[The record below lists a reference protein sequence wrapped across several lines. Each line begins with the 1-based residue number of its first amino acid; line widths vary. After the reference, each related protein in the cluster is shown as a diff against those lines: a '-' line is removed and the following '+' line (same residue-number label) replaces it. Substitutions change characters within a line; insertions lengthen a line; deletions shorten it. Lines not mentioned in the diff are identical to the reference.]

1 MSYPPYGGGGY
12 PPQPGYPA
20 PGGYGAGPGYPQQP
34 GGYPPP
40 GGAGMP
46 TPESAS
52 AAAYGSAAPG
62 GLPYAPQPGGIGFG
76 GGGGYPGAQPGYPP
90 APQSGYGGGA
100 PPSAGPGYAPAPP
113 GGYGGSAPG
122 YGQPPQQQPPYGA
135 GGVGGPAGGYPAA
148 QPAAGGYGAPPAG
161 GYGAPPAGG
170 AGYGAPAPQS
180 GGYPNAQ
187 APQQQ
192 YGGYG
197 NPGAPPGNYGNVP
210 KASNYGS
217 QPREEGTL
225 KPYSGFNV
233 EQDCQALRKAMKGFG
248 TDEKAIIEILGRRS
262 SDQRQNIKL
271 MYKTCFGRDL
281 VSDLKSE
288 LGGRFEDACIALMMR
303 SDEYDAYELRR
314 AMRGAGTDEAALI
327 EILCTRNNTQI
338 KAATAS
344 YKHMYGRDL
353 EKDIISETSG
363 HFKKLLVSMSAAGR
377 QEHQPLDHNK
387 ARADA
392 QALYNAG
399 ERRWG
404 TDENQFNMILASQSY
419 EQCRAV
425 FDAYISISGRD
436 IEQSIKSEMSGDL
449 ATGLLTIVR
458 VIRNKQ
464 AYFAD
469 RLYHSMKGLG
479 TDDRTLI
486 RVIVSRCEV
495 DMQQIKLEFQKR
507 YNKDLIKFVRDDVS
521 GDYRRLMLTLL
532 GGY

>member
-1 MSYPPYGGGGY
+1 MSYPPYDGGY

-62 GLPYAPQPGGIGFG
+62 GLPYAPQPGGIGFNAGPPMPGMGPGPGYPGQAPQPGYPPQG
-76 GGGGYPGAQPGYPP
+76 GAYPGAQPGYP
-90 APQSGYGGGA
+90 APQPGYGGGA
-100 PPSAGPGYAPAPP
+100 PPPAGPGYAPAPP
-113 GGYGGSAPG
+113 GGYGGPAPG
-122 YGQPPQQQPPYGA
+122 PGGYSQPPQQQPPYGA
-135 GGVGGPAGGYPAA
+135 GGVGGPAGAYPGA
-148 QPAAGGYGAPPAG
+148 PPAGGYGAPPAG

-170 AGYGAPAPQS
+170 AGYGAPAPQA
-180 GGYPNAQ
+180 GGYPTPP

-197 NPGAPPGNYGNVP
+197 NPGAPAGNYGNVP
-210 KASNYGS
+210 NASNYQA

-225 KPYSGFNV
+225 KPFNGFNV

-262 SDQRQNIKL
+262 NDQRQNIKL
-271 MYKTCFGRDL
+271 MYKTCFGRCQIL
-281 VSDLKSE
+281 ATRKSE
-288 LGGRFEDACIALMMR
+288 SFVLRIGIAKM
-303 SDEYDAYELRR
+303 S
-314 AMRGAGTDEAALI
+314 I
-327 EILCTRNNTQI
+327 VV
-338 KAATAS
+338 
-344 YKHMYGRDL
+344 YGRDL

-363 HFKKLLVSMSAAGR
+363 HFKKLLVSMCAAGR
-377 QEHQPLDHNK
+377 QEHQALDQNK

-425 FDAYISISGRD
+425 FQEYSRVSQRD
-436 IEQSIKSEMSGDL
+436 IEQAIKSEMSGDL

-458 VIRNKQ
+458 MIRNKQ
-464 AYFAD
+464 VYFAD

-486 RVIVSRCEV
+486 RVVVSRCEV
-495 DMQQIKLEFQKR
+495 DMQQIKMEFQKR
-507 YNKDLIKFVRDDVS
+507 YGKDLVGFVRDDVS

-532 GGY
+532 SGY